1 MRGVLAKGSR
11 PTVICVSS
19 GVFIGYYV
27 LTSIKLTDI
36 ATLISGQ

>member
-19 GVFIGYYV
+19 RVFIGYHV
-27 LTSIKLTDI
+27 FNSIKLTAI